1 MKLEQNTEIERGCFS
16 MITVLKRL
24 VREEDGQGMAEYGL
38 ILALVAVAVI
48 AALAALGP
56 AIADKFRELKGYI
69 EDPDTVPEDN
79 P

>member
-1 MKLEQNTEIERGCFS
+1 MKLEQNTKIERGCFS

-48 AALAALGP
+48 AALVALGP
-56 AIADKFRELKGYI
+56 AIAEKIQAVSDEIYNA
-69 EDPDTVPEDN
+69 PTP
-79 P
+79 